1 MYLLNPDLISVF
13 ISGDA
18 QWEAWQ
24 IRNIL
29 LRTLDLDTPLFY
41 WWIRTERQIE
51 GLRQLSSESS
61 LFGEAYFGVVH
72 GIYSSLVSCLLSCI
86 L

>member
-24 IRNIL
+24 IPNISL
-29 LRTLDLDTPLFY
+29 QTLDLDSPLFY
-41 WWIRTERQIE
+41 WWKWTERQIE
-51 GLRQLSSESS
+51 DLR
-61 LFGEAYFGVVH
+61 
-72 GIYSSLVSCLLSCI
+72 
-86 L
+86 